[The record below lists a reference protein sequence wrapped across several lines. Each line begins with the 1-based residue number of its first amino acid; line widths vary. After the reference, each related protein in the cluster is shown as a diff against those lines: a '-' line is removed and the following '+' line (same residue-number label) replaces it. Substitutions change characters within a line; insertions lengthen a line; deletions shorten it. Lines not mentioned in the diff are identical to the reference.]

1 MPKLSNLEAVNDALR
16 CAMRKDDRIVVMGED
31 VGGLGGV
38 FRATAG
44 LQKEFGEDRVFDTPL
59 AEAGIIGTGIGMALY
74 GLRPVAEIQFMGFI
88 FPALNQLFAH
98 AARLRN
104 RSRGQFSVPLVLR
117 TPWGAGTGALEHH
130 MESTEALLTQI
141 PGLKVVAPSTPYD
154 MKGMLISAIEDP
166 DPVIFLEH
174 MRIYRAIKD
183 EVPEGYYTVPIG
195 KADVVKEGKDVT
207 LIGWGYMRHLALHI
221 AEILKDKNIDAEV
234 IDLKTLSPLDS
245 KTILDSVI
253 KTGRVVIIHE
263 APRTCG
269 LGAEIAAMCS
279 ECGLLSLKA
288 PVERVTGYDITMPLR
303 QSEKLN
309 IPDEARVLEAINRV
323 MNF

>member
-1 MPKLSNLEAVNDALR
+1 MAIKSNLDAVNDALR
-16 CAMRKDDRIVVMGED
+16 TAMKKDDRVVVLGED
-31 VGGLGGV
+31 VGALGGV

-44 LQKEFGEDRVFDTPL
+44 LQKEFGEKRVFDTPL
-59 AEAGIIGTGIGMALY
+59 AEAGIVGTAIGMAMY
-74 GLRPVAEIQFMGFI
+74 GLKPVAEIQFMGFI

-104 RSRGQFSVPLVLR
+104 RSRGRFNVPLVIR
-117 TPWGAGTGALEHH
+117 TPWGAGAGALEHH

-154 MKGMLISAIEDP
+154 MKGMLLAAIEDP

-174 MRIYRAIKD
+174 MRIYRAVKG
-183 EVPEGYYTVPIG
+183 EVPEGHYTVPLG
-195 KADVVKEGKDVT
+195 KSEVVREGKDIT
-207 LIGWGYMRHLALHI
+207 LIGWGYMRHLAMHI
-221 AEILKDKNIDAEV
+221 ADLLAEKGIDAEV
-234 IDLKTLSPLDS
+234 LDLKTLAPLDS
-245 KTILDSVI
+245 KTILASAM
-253 KTGRVVIIHE
+253 KTGRDIILHE

-269 LGAEIAAMCS
+269 LGAEIAAICS

-303 QSEKLN
+303 MSEKLN
-309 IPDEARVLEAINRV
+309 IPDEARVLEAVDRV